1 MRAAPPRTRVGS
13 SRARPIGRYRGIQG
27 DTGRFREIW
36 GDVGGGLR
44 EEHAAEAAAH
54 PLDRTCERV
63 GTQILSL
70 GLAFGVLA
78 GGFEGAGAA
87 AQEEGER
94 AGPWL
99 WQGWPCGAAAAE
111 RGRRVNR
118 LEGTAQARLHRV
130 RVRVRAR
137 VRVRVRA
144 RVRVRVRIRVRVR
157 VGVRGRGRRRRP

>member
-1 MRAAPPRTRVGS
+1 VGS

-78 GGFEGAGAA
+78 GGFSKGLGPLPRRRASALARGCGRGGRAVLPLPSAA
-87 AQEEGER
+87 AVSTG
-94 AGPWL
+94 L
-99 WQGWPCGAAAAE
+99 
-111 RGRRVNR
+111 
-118 LEGTAQARLHRV
+118 RV
-130 RVRVRAR
+130 R
-137 VRVRVRA
+137 
-144 RVRVRVRIRVRVR
+144 
-157 VGVRGRGRRRRP
+157 RRHASIGLGLE